1 MVSLACNHSSGRGPK
16 LAGEK
21 KKSGQS
27 CNCATIVSSFSAA
40 PASSSSV
47 GSFIHRL
54 SKVYLGFSIA
64 VCQYCPPIVGGAEP
78 QGGPIRVG
86 CTPIKDVQ
94 RSRRGKKSIPR
105 WFVMLRLRG
114 ETLGNLIHQIELQP
128 IDQDKLVT
136 THLRERFTYTTM
148 AMARGGLSC
157 GTKGPSTSHSKMAV
171 VSKGTIAGQCDCI
184 SPVKNHTL
192 CATLPLTTTG
202 LRGKTRTP
210 NANAKCVVTKPN
222 YTKALPCQETCFTLD
237 SHMLTSDSFFSLQ
250 TQHTQ
255 ERGNTKHNKTERK
268 GTSQVP
274 VCSLSVLC

>member
-64 VCQYCPPIVGGAEP
+64 VYQFCPPIVGGAEP

-148 AMARGGLSC
+148 AMARGACL
-157 GTKGPSTSHSKMAV
+157 V
-171 VSKGTIAGQCDCI
+171 VQRVHPLPIQRWQ
-184 SPVKNHTL
+184 L
-192 CATLPLTTTG
+192 CPKELLQG
-202 LRGKTRTP
+202 S
-210 NANAKCVVTKPN
+210 VTVF
-222 YTKALPCQETCFTLD
+222 LL
-237 SHMLTSDSFFSLQ
+237 
-250 TQHTQ
+250 
-255 ERGNTKHNKTERK
+255 
-268 GTSQVP
+268 
-274 VCSLSVLC
+274 